1 MDRSLQKMSRLELL
15 EILRSQEEEIDAL
28 RHEITQLQSRIEDKT
43 QAVDKALSIAEAA
56 LAVNKA
62 FVTVQDASQQYLSY
76 VQRIIDEDTGRFVRM
91 RDDAEKHLEDT
102 RRETERS
109 CMEREER
116 ERQYVDQLWI
126 SLEKKLDDY
135 GQAHPESKPIILAEI
150 RKELHTDRFRTP
162 LSGEEAI

>member
-1 MDRSLQKMSRLELL
+1 MERSLQKMSRLELL

-28 RHEITQLQSRIEDKT
+28 RQEISSLQNRIEDKT

-91 RDDAEKHLEDT
+91 RDDAEKHLEDI
-102 RRETERS
+102 RRDTEKS
-109 CMEREER
+109 CMDREER
-116 ERQYVDQLWI
+116 ERIYVEQLWH
-126 SLEKKLDDY
+126 SLEMKLEDY
-135 GQAHPESKPIILAEI
+135 GQAHPETKPIILAEI
-150 RKELHTDRFRTP
+150 RKELRSDRSHTP

>member
-1 MDRSLQKMSRLELL
+1 MERSLQKMSRLELL
-15 EILRSQEEEIDAL
+15 EILRSQEEEIDGL
-28 RHEITQLQSRIEDKT
+28 RQEIDLLKIRIEDKT

-76 VQRIIDEDTGRFVRM
+76 VQKIIDEDTGRFVRM
-91 RDDAEKHLEDT
+91 RDDAEKHLEDV
-102 RRETERS
+102 RRDTEKT

-116 ERQYVDQLWI
+116 ERRYIDQLWH
-126 SLEKKLDDY
+126 SLETKLEDY
-135 GQAHPESKPIILAEI
+135 GQAHPETKPIILEEI
-150 RKELHTDRFRTP
+150 RKEIHTERSRTS